1 MQELDKRELIA
12 SLPGH
17 LGYQALLEELNNLV
31 QESVSD
37 VVRAETEEK
46 TLKAARTLQ
55 ALFKYFHIL
64 STTPQQIAAEFEEER
79 RLILEAG
86 DDPIFSPQR
95 RQLLNTIEKVY
106 EPSTGQPKKR
116 K

>member
-37 VVRAETEEK
+37 VVRADTEEK
-46 TLKAARTLQ
+46 TLKTARTLQ

-64 STTPQQIAAEFEEER
+64 STTPQQIAAEFEEEH
-79 RLILEAG
+79 RLIFEAG

-95 RQLLNTIEKVY
+95 RALLNTIEKVY
-106 EPSTGQPKKR
+106 EPATGQPKKR